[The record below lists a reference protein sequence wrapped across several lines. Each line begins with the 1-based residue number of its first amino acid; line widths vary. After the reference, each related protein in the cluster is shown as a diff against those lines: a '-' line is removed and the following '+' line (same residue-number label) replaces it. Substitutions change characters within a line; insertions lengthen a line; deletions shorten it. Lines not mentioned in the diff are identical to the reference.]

1 MNDSIY
7 LKCTKSFFGKNFLIF
22 FFFKTCTF
30 SPDFSPKCAIG
41 KRSYI
46 DGFLQAINYDE

>member
-1 MNDSIY
+1 MNDSIPQMH
-7 LKCTKSFFGKNFLIF
+7 KIIFWKKFPKF
-22 FFFKTCTF
+22 FFSKNCTIY
-30 SPDFSPKCAIG
+30 SDFSPKCAIG